1 VGWFN
6 GWPAFLYERKF
17 DYVAAGWT
25 TVVPAV
31 GFVMMKRSRGAEN
44 GDIVIIAVGC
54 GMATAANGLRM
65 VREGRRMV
73 VGV

>member
-17 DYVAAGWT
+17 DYVVAAWR
-25 TVVPAV
+25 TVVSAV
-31 GFVMMKRSRGAEN
+31 GFVMMMGSRGAEN
-44 GDIVIIAVGC
+44 GGIVIVSVGC

>member
-1 VGWFN
+1 VDDG
-6 GWPAFLYERKF
+6 G
-17 DYVAAGWT
+17 VSG
-25 TVVPAV
+25 
-31 GFVMMKRSRGAEN
+31 GFVMMMGSKGAEN
-44 GDIVIIAVGC
+44 GGIVVVAVGC